1 MGDEGR
7 SQGRLPPAAGRD
19 TETETIAEPCP
30 SLRVVEAEWECDA
43 DDDRVRCGDN
53 VAMVAVVRGPG
64 SSDGVGVAFTVK
76 HRHGNEEIDS
86 ADDDT
91 REHRARAVWLSQKQ
105 CAVWETPEVFFT
117 ARAGGDSRDSG
128 NLSFHRYRDST
139 ENDIPSEGLDN
150 QLVDVSF
157 TGGEFILK
165 VDIYII
171 PRADSRPDSDV
182 AQSSDQIAAINA
194 AHGPAEAASE
204 LYSEQMSWASDMQ
217 GRIEDVFRDRW
228 VLHRG
233 DCQRGASCDCPA
245 TYHCCKFPL
254 KVQVRLRSYRELRGG
269 AIDLTRPWNNMPEH
283 VVNVWPNDGRDSTY
297 DWYTGYAG
305 ADFCDEHRPFAH
317 ADCPACRNIHRDRQ
331 AQVLA
336 HEVGHYLGFYDEYP
350 SAEGGRTNPDARP
363 GQQDKWSTDARGNL
377 MGLSADGGSVGD
389 ALPMYYFE
397 PFRAFFSQRMGEHF
411 VLIPGRRG
419 GT

>member
-1 MGDEGR
+1 MGDEER
-7 SQGRLPPAAGRD
+7 EQGRLPPAAGRD
-19 TETETIAEPCP
+19 TEAETIAESCP

-43 DDDRVRCGDN
+43 DDDCVRCGDN
-53 VAMVAVVRGPG
+53 VTMVAVVRGPG

-105 CAVWETPEVFFT
+105 CNVWDTPEVFFT

-128 NLSFHRYRDST
+128 NLSFHRYRDFT
-139 ENDIPSEGLDN
+139 QNDIPSEGLDN
-150 QLVDVSF
+150 QIVDVSF

-165 VDIYII
+165 VDIYVI
-171 PRADSRPDSDV
+171 PRAADRPQAHEQLSPER
-182 AQSSDQIAAINA
+182 IAEINA
-194 AHGPAEAASE
+194 SIDPIEATSQ

-217 GRIEDVFRDRW
+217 GRIEAVFRDRW

-233 DCQRGASCDCPA
+233 DCRRGASCDCPA
-245 TYHCCKFPL
+245 TYRCCKFPL
-254 KVQVRLRSYRELRGG
+254 KVQVRLRSYRDLRGG
-269 AIDLTRPWNNMPEH
+269 AIDLSGLWNNSPDH
-283 VVNVWPNDGRDSTY
+283 VANVWPNNGRDSTF
-297 DWYTGYAG
+297 DWYTGYSG
-305 ADFCDEHRPFAH
+305 VDHCPEHTPFA
-317 ADCPACRNIHRDRQ
+317 DPLCDACKIVHLDRQ

-350 SAEGGRTNPDARP
+350 SSEGGRTNPDARP
-363 GQQDKWSTDARGNL
+363 GQQDKWSTEARGNL
-377 MGLSADGGSVGD
+377 MGLDAGGGSVGD
-389 ALPMYYFE
+389 NLPMYYFE

-411 VLIPGRRG
+411 VLIPGSRG
-419 GT
+419 GS